1 MPYCITQLLVRGMA
15 NNALSVPAVFIDG
28 RPVFVGFPIS
38 EEAIV
43 ASIEEALKR

>member
-1 MPYCITQLLVRGMA
+1 MA

-28 RPVFVGFPIS
+28 RPVLMGFPNN
-38 EEAIV
+38 EEALV